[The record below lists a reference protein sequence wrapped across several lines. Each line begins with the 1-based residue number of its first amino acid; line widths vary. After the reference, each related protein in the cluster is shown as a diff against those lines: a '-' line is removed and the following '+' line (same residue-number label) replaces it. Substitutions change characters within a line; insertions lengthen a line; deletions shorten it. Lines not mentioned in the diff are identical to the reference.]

1 MNPIAVA
8 PLLGALGL
16 VMAWL
21 VYRHVVAQP
30 AGSAAML
37 ELSSQIHAGAM
48 TFLRREYSILV
59 WFILLVA
66 ILLAVVIHPLTALA
80 FVSGGVCSMLAGFFG
95 MKAATRANVRTANAA
110 REHGRDRAL
119 AVAFYGGS
127 VMGLCVAS
135 LGIVGLGLWFLLR
148 A

>member
-66 ILLAVVIHPLTALA
+66 IVPWLTESYEQRGWPHQARGFTTELT
-80 FVSGGVCSMLAGFFG
+80 VSGLTLLTPMSRAWPPSCRASIARQASQSF
-95 MKAATRANVRTANAA
+95 ATSPIR
-110 REHGRDRAL
+110 REGP
-119 AVAFYGGS
+119 
-127 VMGLCVAS
+127 
-135 LGIVGLGLWFLLR
+135 
-148 A
+148 